1 VPSGMS
7 GVKAM
12 RDVAY
17 EFGEIWPCTK
27 LIKPRISNDNLEIC
41 IVGGQPVY
49 FRWLLLL
56 FWFTSAVVLLVVAC

>member
-17 EFGEIWPCTK
+17 EFGGIGCAQ
-27 LIKPRISNDNLEIC
+27 N
-41 IVGGQPVY
+41 
-49 FRWLLLL
+49 
-56 FWFTSAVVLLVVAC
+56 